1 MADTNLANPFF
12 ANAVHEL
19 RTPIQTIIGTL
30 ELMDDTA
37 LNPEQAEYVR
47 QVGVSADILLSL
59 VNDLLDFSKIQSGQ
73 FKVERI
79 GMNPAVV
86 AETTVDLMS
95 IEAHN
100 RGLEIFTDIDYT
112 LSTSIWG
119 DPTRLQ
125 QVILNLV
132 KNAVKFTASG
142 YVCVRLT
149 RAAEKQDT
157 MRFEVLDSGIGVA
170 DDKKD
175 AIFKDFVQAD
185 ASTTRKYGGTGLGL
199 SICKNL
205 VTLMGGEIGIIDNP
219 EGQGSCFWFEVPCER
234 CFEKAENDTTP
245 VPLTI
250 PYDTRILIIDDSPLA
265 IRSLTGKLHALG
277 ALNVDAAL
285 SGEDGLAKM
294 RAAAA
299 EGKPYAIALI
309 DMIMPKMDGWRLSA
323 EINADKS
330 INSSRLYM
338 MVPEGQMG
346 GEAKMKML
354 DWFNG
359 YVYKP
364 IKRRKLTEA
373 LNELNASTLDL
384 EEAKQGEVQKATA
397 APTASATPSPSVAP
411 VPSPAATSQT
421 ASSPVA
427 AEGPQYPYHLLI
439 AEDHPVNQKL
449 LRTFL
454 EKFGATVVSANNG
467 REAVEQ
473 LKAHPETDLIFMDIQ
488 MPEMNGV
495 EATDEIRKTDWKGI
509 IIACT
514 ANTDES
520 DFALYKKHGMNDIL
534 VKPFKKASV
543 GEALEKWKSAIEF
556 EEPEEIEE
564 LEEIPEDDNLITQ
577 LWDYDDFLDT
587 VNHKPEL
594 ARDLVMQF
602 IDQTRTLLLM
612 GKQSVLDQNHQ
623 GITRTAHAIAGSAGS
638 ISSHTLYTVAK
649 ALEAA
654 GKEEDLQKEHELLN
668 RLSAEFTRFEFM
680 ANEMKELAHKQNG
693 ISK

>member
-1 MADTNLANPFF
+1 MADTQLANPFF

-30 ELMDDTA
+30 ELMDETS

-59 VNDLLDFSKIQSGQ
+59 VNDLLDFSKIESGK
-73 FKVERI
+73 FKIERI
-79 GMNPAVV
+79 GMNPAIV
-86 AETTVDLMS
+86 AETTVELMS

-100 RGLEIFTDIDYT
+100 RGLEILTDIDYS

-132 KNAVKFTASG
+132 KNAVKFTATG

-149 RAAEKQDT
+149 RSPDKENT
-157 MRFEVLDSGIGVA
+157 MLFEVLDSGIGVA

-199 SICKNL
+199 SICRNL
-205 VTLMGGEIGIIDNP
+205 VTLMGGTIGVADNP
-219 EGQGSCFWFEVPCER
+219 EGSGSDFWFELPCEP
-234 CFEKAENDTTP
+234 CPDKAENDIAT
-245 VPLTI
+245 VPLSI
-250 PYDTRILIIDDSPLA
+250 PLNTRILIIDDSLLA
-265 IRSLTGKLHALG
+265 IRSLTGKLREFGLVNIDSAS
-277 ALNVDAAL
+277 
-285 SGEDGLAKM
+285 SGEEGIEKM
-294 RAAAA
+294 RSAVKNN
-299 EGKPYAIALI
+299 EPYAIVLI

-323 EINADKS
+323 EINADRT

-364 IKRRKLTEA
+364 IKRRKLVET
-373 LNELNASTLDL
+373 LNELTGASLDL
-384 EEAKQGEVQKATA
+384 EEAKPVEPQKEV
-397 APTASATPSPSVAP
+397 TPSPE
-411 VPSPAATSQT
+411 VPADT
-421 ASSPVA
+421 
-427 AEGPQYPYHLLI
+427 PQYPFNLLI

-449 LRTFL
+449 LRNFL
-454 EKFGATVVSANNG
+454 EKFGATVISAGNG

-473 LKAHPETDLIFMDIQ
+473 LNQHPETDLIFMDIQ

-495 EATDEIRKTDWKGI
+495 EATDAIRASGYTGI
-509 IIACT
+509 IVACT

-520 DFALYKKHGMNDIL
+520 DFALYKAHGMNDIL
-534 VKPFKKASV
+534 IKPFKKASV
-543 GEALEKWKSAIEF
+543 GEVLEKWKSAITF
-556 EEPEEIEE
+556 DAVAEEPEEIEE
-564 LEEIPEDDNLITQ
+564 LEEIEALSDSIDFVVSGEENQNPITQ
-577 LWDYDDFLDT
+577 LWDFDDFMNT
-587 VNHKPEL
+587 VNHSMEL
-594 ARDLVMQF
+594 ALDLADQF
-602 IDQTRTLLLM
+602 INQTRMLLLM
-612 GKQSVLDQNHQ
+612 GKQSLLDKNHQ
-623 GITRTAHAIAGSAGS
+623 GIARIGHAIAGSAGS
-638 ISSHTLYTVAK
+638 LSSHTLFSLAK
-649 ALEAA
+649 SLEAA
-654 GKEEDLQKEHELLN
+654 GNEGNPDKESEILN
-668 RLSAEFTRFEFM
+668 KISAEFTRFEFM
-680 ANEMKELAHKQNG
+680 SNEIKEQNQAQ
-693 ISK
+693 S

>member
-30 ELMDDTA
+30 ELMDETT

-59 VNDLLDFSKIQSGQ
+59 VNDLLDFSKIQSGK
-73 FKVERI
+73 FKVEKI
-79 GMNPAVV
+79 GMNPVVV

-100 RGLEIFTDIDYT
+100 RGLEIFTDIDYS
-112 LSTSIWG
+112 LSTSVWG
-119 DPTRLQ
+119 DPTRIQ

-132 KNAVKFTASG
+132 KNAVKFTSSG

-149 RAAEKQDT
+149 RVPEKENR

-205 VTLMGGEIGIIDNP
+205 VTLMGGDIGVTDNP
-219 EGQGSCFWFEVPCER
+219 EGHGSCFWFEVPCEP
-234 CFEKAENDTTP
+234 CPDKAENDMPSTA
-245 VPLTI
+245 LTI
-250 PYDTRILIIDDSPLA
+250 PADTRILVIDDSPMA
-265 IRSLTGKLHALG
+265 VRSLTGKLHALG
-277 ALNVDAAL
+277 ASNVDAAFG
-285 SGEDGLAKM
+285 GEEGLEKM
-294 RAAAA
+294 RQAAA
-299 EGKPYAIALI
+299 ENRNYAIVLI
-309 DMIMPKMDGWRLSA
+309 DMIMPKWDGWRLSA

-364 IKRRKLTEA
+364 IKRNKLAET
-373 LNELNASTLDL
+373 LNELNAGSMEL
-384 EEAKQGEVQKATA
+384 EEAKPAETA
-397 APTASATPSPSVAP
+397 APAATQPA
-411 VPSPAATSQT
+411 PAASDT
-421 ASSPVA
+421 
-427 AEGPQYPYHLLI
+427 PQYPFNLLI

-467 REAVEQ
+467 REAVER
-473 LKAHPETDLIFMDIQ
+473 LAEHPETDLIFMDIQ

-495 EATDEIRKTDWKGI
+495 EATDTIRASGYKGV

-520 DFALYKKHGMNDIL
+520 DFALYKEHGMNDIL
-534 VKPFKKASV
+534 VKPFKKTNCADI
-543 GEALEKWKSAIEF
+543 LEKWKTVI
-556 EEPEEIEE
+556 EPEEIEE
-564 LEEIPEDDNLITQ
+564 LEELEEAEAIEIPEDTGDFIVEADDGKNIITQ
-577 LWDYDDFLDT
+577 LWDYDDFLET
-587 VNHKPEL
+587 VNHSEEL
-594 ARDLVMQF
+594 ARDLVIQF
-602 IDQTRTLLLM
+602 IDQTRGFLFM
-612 GKQSVLDQNHQ
+612 GKEAILDKNHQ
-623 GITRTAHAIAGSAGS
+623 GIARIGHVIAGSAGS
-638 ISSHTLYTVAK
+638 LSSETLYKTAK
-649 ALEAA
+649 ALEEA
-654 GKEEDLQKEHELLN
+654 GKAENAEQEVALLN
-668 RLSAEFTRFEFM
+668 KLGAEFSRFEFM
-680 ANEMKELAHKQNG
+680 AQEMKARAHEKLKGIQKQ
-693 ISK
+693 